1 MNLNKTRIEW
11 KWGALA
17 ALAMTLI
24 GLYPQINL
32 WIARGTQW
40 QGSYV
45 LTQGDEIA
53 YSAYVNALIDG
64 RPRRNDPFN
73 GRDDVPGKPTYESL
87 FSIQFLPAYAT
98 ALPARLLG
106 LSTDTAFI
114 WLIVIG
120 AITSSLAIFWLLAT
134 LTGDS
139 KLAAVGVFFTLCLG
153 ALAAAQGVARLMIT
167 GNRVHDMFAFL
178 RRYEPSMIFPLFFIF
193 CLVVWR
199 ALMAETVRSRI
210 AYSVFAGTLFAVLVF
225 SYFFFWTAAIA
236 WLGAILFLWIVFR
249 RGDLNRV
256 LITGGIIGIFA
267 IASIVPFVILLSHR
281 NRNMDEIHH
290 LRLSHAPDL
299 FYLPE
304 IIGFIVLGIIGFAW
318 RRNLIK
324 IGSPL
329 VLFAASCALMLVVV
343 FNQQIITGQSLQPIH
358 YKSFIGNYMALL
370 SVVLL
375 FSILWRARNP
385 DRAIP
390 PRLLAMVTLVCLG
403 WGIVEVSD
411 ITSRDAAVA
420 RLRDEILPVSRRL
433 NNMVR
438 DDGSF
443 AAARA
448 GKAPYPVVYV
458 STLDAVRSIGTASP
472 LAVLWTLHTP
482 ACGVSLTESKERFYQ
497 YMYYSGLTPQE
508 IGTGMLQAR
517 FIVLAPLFGPERI
530 VEGLISD
537 PKPITTDEMAEE
549 LRHYIEYAEHF
560 SIAQATHPQLNFVVV
575 PNGEAKPSLNNLDK
589 WYERDAGEQ
598 VGLFTI
604 YRVKLRQAPPG

>member
-1 MNLNKTRIEW
+1 MNLNKPTIEW

-32 WIARGTQW
+32 WLARGTQW

-73 GRDDVPGKPTYESL
+73 GRDDLPGKPTYESL
-87 FSIQFLPAYAT
+87 FSIQFLPAYAI

-178 RRYEPSMIFPLFFIF
+178 RRYEPSAIFPLFFIF

-199 ALMAETVRSRI
+199 SLTAETVRSRV
-210 AYSVFAGTLFAVLVF
+210 AYSLFAGTLFAILVF

-236 WLGAILFLWIVFR
+236 WLGTILFLWIVFR
-249 RGDLNRV
+249 REDLNRV
-256 LITGGIIGIFA
+256 LVTGGIIGIFA
-267 IASIVPFVILLSHR
+267 IASIIPFFILLSHR
-281 NRNMDEIHH
+281 NRNMDQVHF

-304 IIGFIVLGIIGFAW
+304 LIGFVVLGIIGFAW
-318 RRNLIK
+318 RRKLIE
-324 IGSPL
+324 IGTPL

-343 FNQQIITGQSLQPIH
+343 FNQQIITGRSLQPIH
-358 YKSFIGNYMALL
+358 YKSFIGNYLALL
-370 SVVLL
+370 SIVLL
-375 FSILWRARNP
+375 FTILWRARNP

-403 WGIVEVSD
+403 WGVVEVSD
-411 ITSRDAAVA
+411 ITSRDAPVA
-420 RLRDEILPVSRRL
+420 RLRDE
-433 NNMVR
+433 VR
-438 DDGSF
+438 CS
-443 AAARA
+443 
-448 GKAPYPVVYV
+448 
-458 STLDAVRSIGTASP
+458 S
-472 LAVLWTLHTP
+472 
-482 ACGVSLTESKERFYQ
+482 C
-497 YMYYSGLTPQE
+497 
-508 IGTGMLQAR
+508 
-517 FIVLAPLFGPERI
+517 
-530 VEGLISD
+530 
-537 PKPITTDEMAEE
+537 
-549 LRHYIEYAEHF
+549 
-560 SIAQATHPQLNFVVV
+560 
-575 PNGEAKPSLNNLDK
+575 
-589 WYERDAGEQ
+589 
-598 VGLFTI
+598 
-604 YRVKLRQAPPG
+604 QAPRRGAPGVAPARQHGKRRWQLRSGASRQSAVPGGLCINARCRAQHRNR

>member
-153 ALAAAQGVARLMIT
+153 ALAAAQGVARLMIS

-178 RRYEPSMIFPLFFIF
+178 RRYEPSAIFPLFFIF
-193 CLVVWR
+193 CLMVWR
-199 ALMAETVRSRI
+199 ALTAETVRSRI
-210 AYSVFAGTLFAVLVF
+210 THSLLAGTLFAVLVF

-236 WLGAILFLWIVFR
+236 WLATVLFLWIVFR
-249 RGDLNRV
+249 RKDLNRA
-256 LITGGIIGIFA
+256 LLTGGIIGIFA
-267 IASIVPFVILLSHR
+267 IASIIPFFILLSHR
-281 NRNMDEIHH
+281 NRNMDEIHF
-290 LRLSHAPDL
+290 LRLSRAPDL

-304 IIGFIVLGIIGFAW
+304 IIGFLVLGTIGFAW
-318 RRNLIK
+318 RRKLIQ

-329 VLFAASCALMLVVV
+329 VVFAASCALMLVVV
-343 FNQQIITGQSLQPIH
+343 FNQQIITG
-358 YKSFIGNYMALL
+358 
-370 SVVLL
+370 
-375 FSILWRARNP
+375 R
-385 DRAIP
+385 
-390 PRLLAMVTLVCLG
+390 
-403 WGIVEVSD
+403 
-411 ITSRDAAVA
+411 
-420 RLRDEILPVSRRL
+420 
-433 NNMVR
+433 
-438 DDGSF
+438 
-443 AAARA
+443 
-448 GKAPYPVVYV
+448 
-458 STLDAVRSIGTASP
+458 
-472 LAVLWTLHTP
+472 
-482 ACGVSLTESKERFYQ
+482 
-497 YMYYSGLTPQE
+497 
-508 IGTGMLQAR
+508 
-517 FIVLAPLFGPERI
+517 
-530 VEGLISD
+530 
-537 PKPITTDEMAEE
+537 
-549 LRHYIEYAEHF
+549 
-560 SIAQATHPQLNFVVV
+560 
-575 PNGEAKPSLNNLDK
+575 
-589 WYERDAGEQ
+589 
-598 VGLFTI
+598 
-604 YRVKLRQAPPG
+604 